1 MILVNDLLYV
11 LMPNAMVFHH
21 IYYNLVLDYDFADS
35 QVILNIIKSVDLDK
49 VIYDEIEFNVDK
61 EKGLVGYC
69 DYLISFSKEQ
79 YFIRSPIMAIVEAK
93 NENIK
98 NGLGQC
104 IAEMV
109 ASQIFNQQQGHDYN
123 EIYGIVS
130 TGTVWKFLIL
140 RENQVFI
147 DSQEYYVN
155 QIGVILAIMLLPIQQ
170 FLAKASL

>member
-1 MILVNDLLYV
+1 
-11 LMPNAMVFHH
+11 
-21 IYYNLVLDYDFADS
+21 
-35 QVILNIIKSVDLDK
+35 
-49 VIYDEIEFNVDK
+49 
-61 EKGLVGYC
+61 
-69 DYLISFSKEQ
+69 LISFSKEQ
-79 YFIRSPIMAIVEAK
+79 YFIRAPIMAIVEAK

-109 ASQIFNQQQGHDYN
+109 ASQIFNQQGGLDYD

-155 QIGVILAIMLLPIQQ
+155 QIGMILAIMLFPIQQ